1 MVQTPLRTFLLA
13 MEQGENYVNC
23 FCVGLAEFNLNR
35 DHRACIGQ
43 RFAKLELF
51 TLMIKLVQ
59 TYEISY
65 AGEEAVGG
73 VTKFVT
79 VPDKPVKIRF
89 SRRL

>member
-1 MVQTPLRTFLLA
+1 M
-13 MEQGENYVNC
+13 
-23 FCVGLAEFNLNR
+23 AELNLNLNR
-35 DHRACIGQ
+35 NHRACIGQ

-59 TYEISY
+59 TYKISC

-79 VPDKPVKIRF
+79 VPDKPVRIQF

>member
-1 MVQTPLRTFLLA
+1 MVPTPLRTFLLA
-13 MEQGENYVNC
+13 MEQGKNFVNC
-23 FCVGLAEFNLNR
+23 FCTVAQLNLNC

-59 TYEISY
+59 TYKISY
-65 AGEEAVGG
+65 AGEEPVGG

-79 VPDKPVKIRF
+79 VPVKPVKIKF

>member
-1 MVQTPLRTFLLA
+1 M
-13 MEQGENYVNC
+13 
-23 FCVGLAEFNLNR
+23 AELKLNLNR
-35 DHRACIGQ
+35 NHRACIGQ

-59 TYEISY
+59 TYKISY
-65 AGEEAVGG
+65 AGEEAIGG

-79 VPDKPVKIRF
+79 VPDKPVRIQF

>member
-1 MVQTPLRTFLLA
+1 MELTPLPTFLSA
-13 MEQGENYVNC
+13 MEQGRNFVNS
-23 FCVGLAEFNLNR
+23 FYDVMALLILNR

-59 TYEISY
+59 TYKISY

-79 VPDKPVKIRF
+79 VPDKPVKIQF